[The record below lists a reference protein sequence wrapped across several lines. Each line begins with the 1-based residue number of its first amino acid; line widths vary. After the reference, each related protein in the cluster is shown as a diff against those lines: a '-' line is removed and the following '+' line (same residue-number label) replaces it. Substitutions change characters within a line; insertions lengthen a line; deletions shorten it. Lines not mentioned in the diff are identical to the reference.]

1 MSTFLVIVGLLI
13 VGALLL
19 LVPPLFGAGVR
30 RMAQEDVG
38 AYQART
44 ALAVLREQLKDL
56 DAEHA
61 AGRISDADYAKT
73 REELETRALDE
84 GEAQSSALALKPA
97 KAWGIAMAV
106 LVPLVAGVVYLK
118 TGTLAAI
125 DPANTVAQAPGEQQ
139 VTQAQ
144 VEQMVA
150 GLAERLKKSPDD
162 PQGWFMLARS
172 YNAMGRFAEAAD
184 AYKELARLVPEESQ
198 VYADWADALAASN
211 NRDLSG
217 EPAKLIAK
225 ALALDPQN
233 VKALALSGSVAFQM
247 QDYAKASSEWEKIL
261 AVLPPDNELA
271 QSIRGGINEARQR
284 ANLPP
289 LAMPEP
295 GAAGAGVSIKGE
307 LTLAPELADK
317 AKPSDVVFIF
327 VRPIGGGMPFA
338 ILRQTVADLPI
349 RFDFDGV
356 PSMAGNRPIPAEVT
370 IGARISKS
378 GTAGAGAGDLE
389 AAPMTVAPDATGVK
403 LVLKTERAS

>member
-1 MSTFLVIVGLLI
+1 MSTFFVIAGLLL

-56 DAEHA
+56 EAEHA
-61 AGRISDADYAKT
+61 AGRISDDDYAKT
-73 REELETRALDE
+73 REELEARALDE
-84 GEAQSSALALKPA
+84 GEAESLALTVKPA
-97 KAWGIAMAV
+97 RAWGIATVV
-106 LVPLVAGVVYLK
+106 LVPLVAGFVYLE
-118 TGTLAAI
+118 TGTLAGI
-125 DPANTVAQAPGEQQ
+125 DPANTVARSPGEQQ

-144 VEQMVA
+144 VEEMVS
-150 GLAERLKKSPDD
+150 GLAEKLKESPDD

-172 YNAMGRFAEAAD
+172 YNAMGRFAEAAG
-184 AYKELARLVPEESQ
+184 AYKELARLIPDESQ
-198 VYADWADALAASN
+198 VYADWADALAAAN

-217 EPAKLIAK
+217 EPAQLIAK
-225 ALALDPQN
+225 ALELDPQN
-233 VKALALSGSVAFQM
+233 IKALALSGSAAFQA
-247 QDYAKASSEWEKIL
+247 QDYARASSEWEKIL

-284 ANLPP
+284 GNLPP

-295 GAAGAGVSIKGE
+295 VAAGAGVAIKGE

-317 AKPSDVVFIF
+317 AEPGDVVFIF
-327 VRPIGGGMPFA
+327 VRPVGGGMPFA

-349 RFDFDGV
+349 KFDFEGV
-356 PSMAGNRPIPAEVT
+356 PSMAGNRPIPAEVA

-378 GTAGAGAGDLE
+378 GKAGAGAGDLE
-389 AAPMTVAPDATGVK
+389 AAPVTVAPDASGVN
-403 LVLKTERAS
+403 LVLNTERAS